1 MPLLPKSIGILPPG
15 ALGVSFFYH
24 LSAQGRSIDGQVTLL
39 ARQGSASSSTL
50 RSQNTLAIA
59 QSTEILALPTATLLR
74 GDLLQCQAEGTLP
87 EVLLVC
93 PNPDQL
99 LEVVTTLVELIVRG
113 GVEDLPIVIFSA
125 NGIYFQRL
133 RQAFIEKL
141 EEATLFGR
149 LSDLWPEP
157 MGQIVGRLLR
167 GVTMQTGLRK
177 GSGVSTIYRPGLPGL
192 TRIAGGDA
200 QSRQRALSILT
211 GRGGW
216 YELAEGCTPT
226 RIEFDK
232 ALVNLSG
239 NLMGLLLAIDE
250 QGNFQ
255 RLSLAN
261 IFRPEYLPRI
271 RELAFHLYEIGRAV
285 RAYSAED
292 DIEILLSQLT
302 ESSRLHQTHIPSSL
316 QWVGMMLDL
325 GRLEAKLPPTE
336 TWLVD
341 PLLFYAEAAQL
352 EDAVQYFKS
361 LRDALIQKLTLAI
374 QAKQTAKPLENR

>member
-1 MPLLPKSIGILPPG
+1 MSRVGILPPG

-24 LSAQGRSIDGQVTLL
+24 LSDLGRSIDGQVTMLE
-39 ARQGSASSSTL
+39 RRGSASSSTL
-50 RSQNTLAIA
+50 RSQESFQIA
-59 QSTEILALPTATLLR
+59 KGSEILALPTATILQ
-74 GDLLQCQAEGTLP
+74 GDLLSCQAQGTLP

-99 LEVVTTLVELIVRG
+99 LEVVTDLVELIVRG
-113 GVEDLPIVIFSA
+113 GVEDLPIVVFSA

-157 MGQIVGRLLR
+157 MGKIVGRLLR
-167 GVTMQTGLRK
+167 GVTMQTGLRE
-177 GSGVSTIYRPGLPGL
+177 GSGASTLYRPGPRGL
-192 TRIAGGDA
+192 TRIAGGDLE
-200 QSRQRALSILT
+200 SRQRALAILT

-216 YELAEGCTPT
+216 YELAEDCSPT

-232 ALVNLSG
+232 ALVNLSS
-239 NLMGLLLAIDE
+239 NLMGLLLAIDD
-250 QGNFQ
+250 QGHFQ
-255 RLSLAN
+255 RLSLAS
-261 IFRPEYLPRI
+261 IFQPQHLPRV
-271 RELAFHLYEIGRAV
+271 RELAFHLNAVGKAV
-285 RAYSAED
+285 RAYSED
-292 DIEILLSQLT
+292 DDVELLISQLV

-325 GRLEAKLPPTE
+325 GKLEAKMPPTE

-352 EDAVQYFKS
+352 DDAVQYFRT
-361 LRDALIQKLTLAI
+361 LRDTLIQKLQLAI
-374 QAKQTAKPLENR
+374 QAKEMANDRGAK